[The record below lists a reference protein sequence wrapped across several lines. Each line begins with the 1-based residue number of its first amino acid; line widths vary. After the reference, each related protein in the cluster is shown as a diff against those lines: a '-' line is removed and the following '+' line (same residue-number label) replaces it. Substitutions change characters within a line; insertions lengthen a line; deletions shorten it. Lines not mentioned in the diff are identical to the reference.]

1 MKLELNEN
9 LIEEILAVDA
19 EFDNNAT
26 DDTWEHAA
34 ELIGVLAEKI
44 NEQK

>member
-9 LIEEILAVDA
+9 LIEEILAVNA
-19 EFDNNAT
+19 EFDNLAT
-26 DDTWEHAA
+26 DETFEHAA

-44 NEQK
+44 DEQK